1 MKLEDAFRKRAR
13 LSGVVGGS
21 STGGPDRLSS
31 LPDCLLHT
39 IMSFLQARQAVQTC
53 MLSTRW
59 RHLWRSVPCLD
70 IDFDEFKTVPVSD
83 NNSGSGADHNYG
95 SGGDNNSGSGGE
107 DISDSDGDD
116 NSDSSDD
123 DSSSSDSDTSDSD
136 SD

>member
-21 STGGPDRLSS
+21 SAGGPDRLSS

-70 IDFDEFKTVPVSD
+70 IDLAEFKTVPVSD
-83 NNSGSGADHNYG
+83 NNSGS
-95 SGGDNNSGSGGE
+95 SGDDNSGSGGE